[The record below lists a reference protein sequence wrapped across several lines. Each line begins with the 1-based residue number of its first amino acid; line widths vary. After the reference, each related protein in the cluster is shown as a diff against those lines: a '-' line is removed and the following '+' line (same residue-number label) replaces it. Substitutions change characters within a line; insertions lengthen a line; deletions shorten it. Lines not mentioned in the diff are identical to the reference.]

1 MEFEDLY
8 PTLGI
13 TVLLERLR
21 EYIFFM
27 KKKGYIVEQNG
38 KFMEQSSTLVKV
50 SHLISDR
57 ERIHIKTVVAY
68 SPLLFGVVGLKVLVA
83 LL

>member
-21 EYIFFM
+21 EYIFFYE
-27 KKKGYIVEQNG
+27 KKGYIVEQNG

>member
-1 MEFEDLY
+1 
-8 PTLGI
+8 
-13 TVLLERLR
+13 
-21 EYIFFM
+21 M